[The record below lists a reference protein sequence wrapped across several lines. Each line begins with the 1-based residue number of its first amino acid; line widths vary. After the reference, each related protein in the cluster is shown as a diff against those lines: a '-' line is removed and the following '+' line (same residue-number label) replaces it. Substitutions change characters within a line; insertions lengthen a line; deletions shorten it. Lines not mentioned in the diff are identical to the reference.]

1 MEIIHRSG
9 NSEETS
15 DALLVLGGLAL
26 ILLGA
31 GVILSSPAAR
41 KYIDDL
47 DIGRLLKRVAPE
59 LARNLKAM

>member
-1 MEIIHRSG
+1 MEIIHSSG
-9 NSEETS
+9 NSEDTS
-15 DALLVLGGLAL
+15 DALLVLGGMAL

-41 KYIDDL
+41 RYLDNLDL
-47 DIGRLLKRVAPE
+47 GRLLKGVAPE

>member
-1 MEIIHRSG
+1 MA
-9 NSEETS
+9 T
-15 DALLVLGGLAL
+15 LLVITVFLPVLGGLAL